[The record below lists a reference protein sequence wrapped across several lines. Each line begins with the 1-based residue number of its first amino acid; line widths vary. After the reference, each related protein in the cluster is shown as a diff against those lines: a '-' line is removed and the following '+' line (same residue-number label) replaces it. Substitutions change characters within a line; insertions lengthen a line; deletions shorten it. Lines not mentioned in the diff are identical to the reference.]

1 MGMNHAN
8 EISYLA
14 NIAPPNLAVI
24 TNIGEAHIENF
35 KNREAIASEKK
46 DILLNLQADGL
57 AILPKDSEFFNFLA
71 KDLKNIKVLSFG
83 IEKDADISCEFL
95 NKKKFLSK
103 LLNMTLRLNLNY

>member
-46 DILLNLQADGL
+46 DILLNLQANGV
-57 AILPKDSEFFNFLA
+57 AILPKESKFFNFLA
-71 KDLKNIKVLSFG
+71 IGF
-83 IEKDADISCEFL
+83 EKYKSIIF
-95 NKKKFLSK
+95 
-103 LLNMTLRLNLNY
+103 RY

>member
-1 MGMNHAN
+1 MNHAN
-8 EISYLA
+8 EIRYLA

-57 AILPKDSEFFNFLA
+57 AILQ
-71 KDLKNIKVLSFG
+71 
-83 IEKDADISCEFL
+83 
-95 NKKKFLSK
+95 
-103 LLNMTLRLNLNY
+103 RQ